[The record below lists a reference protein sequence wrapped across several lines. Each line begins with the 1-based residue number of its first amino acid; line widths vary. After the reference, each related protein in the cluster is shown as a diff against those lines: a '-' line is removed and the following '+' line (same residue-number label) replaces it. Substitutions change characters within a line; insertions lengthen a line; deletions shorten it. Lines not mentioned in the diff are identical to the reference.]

1 MALFEI
7 VTMTDDNGMSRVVT
21 DDLAAWVENMGTM
34 ITGTETRASLRP
46 ELQGQ
51 PKIAGFSGPCW
62 GGLSKTGEPI
72 IRYEDRDTYAA
83 LSQ

>member
-7 VTMTDDNGMSRVVT
+7 VTMSDDSGMSRVET
-21 DDLAAWVENMGTM
+21 DYLTAWVDDMGTE
-34 ITGTETRASLRP
+34 ITGTETRANLRT

-51 PKIAGFSGPCW
+51 PKIAGFLGPFW
-62 GGLSKTGEPI
+62 GGLSQTGDAI
-72 IRYEDRDTYAA
+72 TRYEDADTYSA